1 MKVVHMK
8 WSQVDESRALWS
20 QPVFHLLISS
30 RAEALAAIDDDNEVK
45 AIFAFTVKNGGI
57 RVLEYK
63 SFTGMENDSIYL
75 LFFEVLMNYSEITG
89 NVSSIDVAATDNNA
103 LISYLEKQGYEKKY
117 EYVEVKGKLAEIK
130 LAMDE
135 TDTGDVSAVSV
146 GDLSYADSLK
156 VSKVLNEELGVP
168 LDRINIEMDYDPE
181 MSLCMF
187 STKSAA
193 DVKAMI
199 LIGRDD
205 ENLKIEYLYIKKDS
219 AKAALSLVKETW
231 ARAEKMFNA
240 DVNVIFEAINDESV
254 KLAKRLLPNGEFD
267 EKYRYRLDLKK

>member
-20 QPVFHLLISS
+20 PPVFHLLISS

-63 SFTGMENDSIYL
+63 SFTGRENDSIYL

-231 ARAEKMFNA
+231 ARAEKMFNS

>member
-30 RAEALAAIDDDNEVK
+30 RAEALAVIDDDKEVK
-45 AIFAFTVKNGGI
+45 AIFAFTLNNGRV

-63 SFTGMENDSIYL
+63 SFTGRENDSTYL
-75 LFFEVLMNYSEITG
+75 FFFEVLMNYSEMTG
-89 NVSSIDVAATDNNA
+89 NVLSIDVAATDNMA
-103 LISYLEKQGYEKKY
+103 LVSYLEKQGYEKTY
-117 EYVEVKGKLAEIK
+117 EYVEVKGKLSDIK

-135 TDTGDVSAVSV
+135 TDMGDISAVSV
-146 GDLSYADSLK
+146 GDLSYAESLQ
-156 VSKVLNEELGVP
+156 VSKALNEELGVP
-168 LDRINIEMDYDPE
+168 LDQVNIEMDYDPDL
-181 MSLCMF
+181 SLCLF

-205 ENLKIEYLYIKKDS
+205 ENLKIEYLYIRKDS
-219 AKAALSLVKETW
+219 VKVALSLVKETW
-231 ARAEKMFNA
+231 VRAGKMYKD
-240 DVNVIFEAINDESV
+240 DVNVVFEAINDESV
-254 KLAKRLLPNGEFD
+254 KLAKKVLPKGEFN
-267 EKYRYRLDLKK
+267 EKYRYRLNIKD

>member
-30 RAEALAAIDDDNEVK
+30 RAEALAVIDDAKEVK
-45 AIFAFTVKNGGI
+45 AIFAFTINNGRV

-63 SFTGMENDSIYL
+63 SFTGRENDSTYL
-75 LFFEVLMNYSEITG
+75 LFFEVLMNYSEMTG
-89 NVSSIDVAATDNNA
+89 NVLSIDVAATDNMA
-103 LISYLEKQGYEKKY
+103 LVSYLEKQGYEKKY
-117 EYVEVKGKLAEIK
+117 EYVEVKGKLSDIK

-135 TDTGDVSAVSV
+135 TDSGDVSAVSV
-146 GDLSYADSLK
+146 GDLSYAESLQ
-156 VSKVLNEELGVP
+156 VSKALNEELGVP
-168 LDRINIEMDYDPE
+168 LDQVNIEMDYDPDL
-181 MSLCMF
+181 SLCLF

-205 ENLKIEYLYIKKDS
+205 ENLKIEYLYIRKDS
-219 AKAALSLVKETW
+219 VKAALSLVKETW
-231 ARAEKMFNA
+231 VRAGKMYKD
-240 DVNVIFEAINDESV
+240 DVNVVFEAINDESV
-254 KLAKRLLPNGEFD
+254 KLAKKVLPKGEFN
-267 EKYRYRLDLKK
+267 EKYRYRLNIND

>member
-187 STKSAA
+187 STKSAG